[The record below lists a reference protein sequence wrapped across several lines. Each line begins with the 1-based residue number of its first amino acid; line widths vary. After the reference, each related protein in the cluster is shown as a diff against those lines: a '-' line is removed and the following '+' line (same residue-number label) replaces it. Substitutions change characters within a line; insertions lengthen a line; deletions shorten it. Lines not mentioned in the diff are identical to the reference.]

1 MKQNEQKNSKRRLN
15 SLILLVAF
23 TAIMLI
29 VSTYAWFSTQRNV
42 TLTGLKGKVNVAEG
56 LQVSLD
62 GTHFVNSINFDDFD
76 QTSDP
81 TAWTVK
87 NTATTTY
94 LDAGKT
100 FQAPAEGI
108 TNVVP
113 SEYLPVS
120 TTGGTDE
127 GIGSTGLKMYNGTFT
142 NSEGLKNI
150 AIAPETSASGYY
162 AFDLYLLNTSKST
175 VTSDKLQLDAISN
188 ITGTNANFGIQ
199 NTARI
204 AFALYENSGEEMS
217 TNKTLSGEQIIAGTS
232 TGKNISDVAIWEP
245 HSTKHVNNIVKNTS
259 IIFGSTDKGK
269 YNVTED
275 DLKTTQEDGRKRYAI
290 KDNQSLPTYAL
301 TSASATAL
309 TIKDVYD
316 WDITSEQ
323 GTAKSLKLQNTT
335 QTDETDRDAS
345 IDLKSTKD
353 GSTPIQIIANQYQ
366 KMRVYVWI
374 EGQDPDC
381 VNYASMGGGLTL
393 DIGLSKPENDGTHTE
408 DGP

>member
-1 MKQNEQKNSKRRLN
+1 MREKNQKDSRKRLN
-15 SLILLVAF
+15 ALILLVAF
-23 TAIMLI
+23 TAILLI

-62 GTHFVNSINFDDFD
+62 GFHFVNSINFDDFD

-81 TAWTVK
+81 AAWTVK
-87 NTATTTY
+87 DTATTTY

-100 FQAPAEGI
+100 FQAPADGV

-113 SEYLPVS
+113 TEYLPVS
-120 TTGGTDE
+120 TTGGTSE
-127 GIGSTGLKMYNGTFT
+127 GIGSSGLKMYSGTFT
-142 NSEGLKNI
+142 NSEGLKSI

-162 AFDLYLLNTSKST
+162 AFDLYLKNISAST
-175 VTSDKLQLDAISN
+175 VTSDKLQLDAMST

-217 TNKTLSGEQIIAGTS
+217 TNNAFDTGAPIIAGTS
-232 TGKNISDVAIWEP
+232 TGKNITDVAIWEP
-245 HSTKHVNNIVKNTS
+245 HSTKHVANIVQNTL
-259 IIFGSTDKGK
+259 IKFSTTDITK
-269 YNVTED
+269 YGLTSNA
-275 DLKTTQEDGRKRYAI
+275 TQAGRKKIQDDQA
-290 KDNQSLPTYAL
+290 LPTYAL
-301 TSASATAL
+301 TTASATAG
-309 TIKDVYD
+309 TIADVYD
-316 WDITSEQ
+316 WDTPSAGLTI
-323 GTAKSLKLQNTT
+323 QNTT
-335 QTDETDRDAS
+335 TTDETDRDAS

-353 GSTPIQIIANQYQ
+353 GTTPIEIIANQYQ
-366 KMRVYVWI
+366 KLRVYVWI

-393 DIGLSKPENDGTHTE
+393 DIGLSKPEKTTSTDAV
-408 DGP
+408 P

>member
-76 QTSDP
+76 QTTDP
-81 TAWTVK
+81 TSWTVK
-87 NTATTTY
+87 SSATTTY
-94 LDAGKT
+94 LDTGKT
-100 FQAPAEGI
+100 FQAPADGI

-120 TTGGTDE
+120 TTGGTNE
-127 GIGSTGLKMYNGTFT
+127 GIDASGLKMYSGTFT

-175 VTSDKLQLDAISN
+175 VTSDKLQLDAMST

-204 AFALYENSGEEMS
+204 AFALYGNSGDEMS
-217 TNKTLSGEQIIAGTS
+217 TDKTLTGAEIIAGTS
-232 TGKNISDVAIWEP
+232 TGKNITDVAIWEP
-245 HSTKHVNNIVKNTS
+245 HSTKHVANIVQNTLIKFS
-259 IIFGSTDKGK
+259 AADITK
-269 YNVTED
+269 YQLTSND
-275 DLKTTQEDGRKRYAI
+275 TQAGRKKI
-290 KDNQSLPTYAL
+290 KDDQVLPTYAL
-301 TSASATAL
+301 TTASATAG
-309 TIKDVYD
+309 TIADVYD
-316 WDITSEQ
+316 WDTPSA
-323 GTAKSLKLQNTT
+323 GLTLQNTT

-353 GSTPIQIIANQYQ
+353 GTTPIQIIANQYQ

-393 DIGLSKPENDGTHTE
+393 DIGLSKPESTTGT
-408 DGP
+408 

>member
-81 TAWTVK
+81 TSWTVK

-94 LDAGKT
+94 LEAGKT

-127 GIGSTGLKMYNGTFT
+127 GIDASGLKMYSGTFT

-175 VTSDKLQLDAISN
+175 VTSDKLQLDAVST

-204 AFALYENSGEEMS
+204 AFALYGNSGDAMS
-217 TNKTLSGEQIIAGTS
+217 TNNTLTGAEIIAGTS
-232 TGKNISDVAIWEP
+232 TGKNITDVAIWEP
-245 HSTKHVNNIVKNTS
+245 HSTKHVANIVQNTL
-259 IIFGSTDKGK
+259 IKFSTTDIGK
-269 YNVTED
+269 YQLTSNA
-275 DLKTTQEDGRKRYAI
+275 TQAGRKKIQDDQA
-290 KDNQSLPTYAL
+290 LPTYAL
-301 TSASATAL
+301 TTASATAG
-309 TIKDVYD
+309 TIADVYD
-316 WDITSEQ
+316 WDTPAA
-323 GTAKSLKLQNTT
+323 GLKLQNTT
-335 QTDETDRDAS
+335 QTDETDRDAP

>member
-62 GTHFVNSINFDDFD
+62 GSHFVNSINFNDFNQD
-76 QTSDP
+76 DP
-81 TAWTVK
+81 TSWTVK
-87 NTATTTY
+87 DTATTTY

-100 FQAPAEGI
+100 FQTPATGI

-127 GIGSTGLKMYNGTFT
+127 GIGATGLKMYSGKYT
-142 NSEGLKNI
+142 NSEGLKSI
-150 AIAPETSASGYY
+150 AIAPEEAASGYY
-162 AFDLYLLNTSKST
+162 AFDLYLMNTSAST
-175 VTSDKLQLDAISN
+175 VTTDKLQLDATSTIA
-188 ITGTNANFGIQ
+188 GTNANFGIQ

-204 AFALYENSGEEMS
+204 AFALYDNAGDTVS
-217 TNKTLSGEQIIAGTS
+217 TNSTLTGDQIIAGTS
-232 TGKNISDVAIWEP
+232 TDKNILDVAIWEP
-245 HSTKHVNNIVKNTS
+245 HSTKHVANIVQNTLIKFS
-259 IIFGSTDKGK
+259 AADITK
-269 YNVTED
+269 YSLTSNP
-275 DLKTTQEDGRKRYAI
+275 TQAGRKKI
-290 KDNQSLPTYAL
+290 QDDQSLPTYAL
-301 TSASATAL
+301 TTASATAGS
-309 TIKDVYD
+309 IADVYD
-316 WDITSEQ
+316 WDTPSA
-323 GTAKSLKLQNTT
+323 GLTLQNTT
-335 QTDETDRDAS
+335 QTDETDRQAS

-353 GSTPIQIIANQYQ
+353 GSTPIQIKANQYQ

-393 DIGLSKPENDGTHTE
+393 DIGLSKPENNGSHTE
-408 DGP
+408 DNVP